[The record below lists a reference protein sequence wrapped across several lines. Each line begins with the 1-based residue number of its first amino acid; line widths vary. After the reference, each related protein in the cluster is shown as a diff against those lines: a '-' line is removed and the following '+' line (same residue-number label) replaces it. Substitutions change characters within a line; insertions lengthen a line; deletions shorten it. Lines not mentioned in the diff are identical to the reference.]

1 MSVKATLKIL
11 IDMIKRNLL
20 LSVLLVCMSFI
31 AIYMIDESISNYLY
45 EMQIIDNYTN
55 TYAEKTECVNRI
67 TYQSTNED
75 KTKEYHDFLER
86 IKEVDKIKYYGRFST
101 NNFIPENI
109 NLPEKIKSDEI
120 IPIVITEKST
130 LDLGNFYLS
139 QEEKNILK
147 NGDKDVYP
155 VFIGSDMKDYISVGD
170 CFTLK
175 NKSGKFVVAG
185 VLKKEAHCASRYDIG
200 AYSDTLMDN
209 KMLVC
214 VDDYEGFI
222 QDTSPAYIY
231 YVCDAKDNYEVS
243 NQLRKLARACNYDIR
258 IENVQESIQDWKA
271 SYGMSDNKRLTAS
284 IMLMI
289 LAIISVTTV
298 ITAMCMMKMREY
310 GIMYTVGVT
319 FSDIKKLIILYDTL
333 IVLLG
338 SVWAWVLKNYDINR
352 MYPKKEGTVRFFRDI
367 WMTTHNIMIPIIILL
382 CGCVIIFAASFV
394 PLKIMKQ
401 KTPAE
406 MIKKGE

>member
-1 MSVKATLKIL
+1 M
-11 IDMIKRNLL
+11 
-20 LSVLLVCMSFI
+20 
-31 AIYMIDESISNYLY
+31 
-45 EMQIIDNYTN
+45 
-55 TYAEKTECVNRI
+55 
-67 TYQSTNED
+67 
-75 KTKEYHDFLER
+75 
-86 IKEVDKIKYYGRFST
+86 
-101 NNFIPENI
+101 
-109 NLPEKIKSDEI
+109 
-120 IPIVITEKST
+120 
-130 LDLGNFYLS
+130 
-139 QEEKNILK
+139 
-147 NGDKDVYP
+147 
-155 VFIGSDMKDYISVGD
+155 
-170 CFTLK
+170 
-175 NKSGKFVVAG
+175 
-185 VLKKEAHCASRYDIG
+185 
-200 AYSDTLMDN
+200 
-209 KMLVC
+209 
-214 VDDYEGFI
+214 
-222 QDTSPAYIY
+222 
-231 YVCDAKDNYEVS
+231 
-243 NQLRKLARACNYDIR
+243 ARACNYDIR